1 MKVRLRLFA
10 SLKPFAP
17 TGSSEGKFDLDLPE
31 GTTPQQVIEQL
42 ALPPRI
48 TALVMIDGRHQ
59 TPEDVVQRALLEG
72 EVLAIAPPIAGG

>member
-17 TGSSEGKFDLDLPE
+17 AGATAGEIDLDLPD

-42 ALPPRI
+42 SLPPRI

-59 TPEDVVQRALLEG
+59 TPEEVTQRPLVDG

>member
-1 MKVRLRLFA
+1 MKVRLRLFH

-17 TGSSEGKFDLDLPE
+17 AGATAGEVDLDLPD

-42 ALPPRI
+42 SLPPRS

-59 TPEDVVQRALLEG
+59 TPEEVMQRPLVDG

>member
-10 SLKPFAP
+10 PLKPFASA
-17 TGSSEGKFDLDLPE
+17 GASEGEIDLDLPE
-31 GTTPQQVIEQL
+31 GTTPQQVIGQL

-59 TPEDVVQRALLEG
+59 TPEDVAQRALLDG

>member
-17 TGSSEGKFDLDLPE
+17 AGATAGEIDLDLPE
-31 GTTPQQVIEQL
+31 GTTPQQVIEKL
-42 ALPPRI
+42 SLPPRI

-59 TPEDVVQRALLEG
+59 TPEEVARRALLDG

>member
-17 TGSSEGKFDLDLPE
+17 AGAAAGEFDLELPD

-42 ALPPRI
+42 SLPPRI

-59 TPEDVVQRALLEG
+59 TPEDVAQRALLNG

>member
-1 MKVRLRLFA
+1 MKIRLRLFA

-17 TGSSEGKFDLDLPE
+17 AGASEGEIDLDVPE
-31 GTTPQQVIEQL
+31 GATAQSVIDQL
-42 ALPPRI
+42 SLPPRI

-59 TPEDVVQRALLEG
+59 TPEQVKQRPLTDG